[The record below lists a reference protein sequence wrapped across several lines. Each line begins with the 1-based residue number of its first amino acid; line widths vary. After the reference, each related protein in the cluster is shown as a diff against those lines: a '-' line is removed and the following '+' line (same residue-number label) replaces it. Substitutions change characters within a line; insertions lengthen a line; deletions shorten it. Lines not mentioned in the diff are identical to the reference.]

1 MKRNQQKV
9 KRIMTNAKIKKTRE
23 DFNKLRNRFLKQK
36 VKEIRINL
44 YEIMTKINLSNS
56 KKKKKNME
64 KNIFELEGIFSKI
77 KKIMIVTTLNTK
89 E

>member
-1 MKRNQQKV
+1 
-9 KRIMTNAKIKKTRE
+9 MTNAKIKKTRE

-56 KKKKKNME
+56 KKKKKH
-64 KNIFELEGIFSKI
+64 G
-77 KKIMIVTTLNTK
+77 KKYF
-89 E
+89 

>member
-56 KKKKKNME
+56 KKKKNME

>member
-1 MKRNQQKV
+1 
-9 KRIMTNAKIKKTRE
+9 MTNAKIKKTRE

-56 KKKKKNME
+56 KKKKKTW
-64 KNIFELEGIFSKI
+64 
-77 KKIMIVTTLNTK
+77 KKIFLNQK
-89 E
+89 EFFLRLRKL